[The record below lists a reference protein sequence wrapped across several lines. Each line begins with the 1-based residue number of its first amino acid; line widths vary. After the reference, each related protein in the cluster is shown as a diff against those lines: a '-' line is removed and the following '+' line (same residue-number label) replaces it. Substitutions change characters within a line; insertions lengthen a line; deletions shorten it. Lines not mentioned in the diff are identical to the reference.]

1 MRRSA
6 VLPELSGE
14 LSFYGYT
21 AIDLILQAKQMFFRW
36 TKEERK
42 GTGIREH
49 IPPRWVDKFAQKGGK
64 KKFRIYYLLNDQF
77 QECLTP
83 PKESS
88 KHGDS
93 QKVNLA

>member
-1 MRRSA
+1 MDDTA
-6 VLPELSGE
+6 V
-14 LSFYGYT
+14 
-21 AIDLILQAKQMFFRW
+21 DLILQAKQMFSRC

-42 GTGIREH
+42 GTGIRQH
-49 IPPRWVDKFAQKGGK
+49 IPPRWADKFAQGGGK
-64 KKFRIYYLLNDQF
+64 KKFRVDHLLNDQF

-88 KHGDS
+88 RHGDS